1 MFIVRYEE
9 GREEILTGT
18 QFIRSY
24 IRFLYLNFME
34 IYLAIWTSVGEM
46 PLAISKADYEM
57 KFILADFDYI
67 K

>member
-1 MFIVRYEE
+1 MFNVRYEE

-34 IYLAIWTSVGEM
+34 IYLAIWTSV
-46 PLAISKADYEM
+46 
-57 KFILADFDYI
+57 DFDYI